1 MATKDR
7 AAKATDGASRGPGRP
22 RDARHDQAILDATL
36 GILLEQ
42 GYRGV
47 TIEGVATRA
56 GVGRPT
62 IYRRWPSKPAVV
74 VAALVQSDRL
84 ALPAPDTGS
93 LRNDLI
99 AVQRHQ
105 VERMNSPDARRV
117 TAGLIADL
125 ADDPELADTYVSQF
139 LAPRRATVWE
149 VLSRCRPRR
158 ARRRRRLRLH
168 LRPAGRAAL
177 HASRRMGTAAS
188 ARRRRKNRRRD
199 PGRIRP
205 NPQALTHLTAN
216 RKPQGRPGSRWTNRR
231 GDGYGPG
238 SPSLQC
244 WSRRPRC
251 APHPHTT
258 TPPGHHLAA
267 P

>member
-1 MATKDR
+1 VATKDR
-7 AAKATDGASRGPGRP
+7 AAGDTQSGSRGPGRP
-22 RDARHDQAILDATL
+22 RDARHDQSILDATL

-47 TIEGVATRA
+47 TIEGVAARA

-125 ADDPELADTYVSQF
+125 ADDPELADTYVNQF

-149 VLSRCRPRR
+149 VLSRGVERGELDADVDFAFIYDLLVGPLFMRAVVWGQPLAPDAAEKTADVILAAFAATPRR
-158 ARRRRRLRLH
+158 
-168 LRPAGRAAL
+168 
-177 HASRRMGTAAS
+177 
-188 ARRRRKNRRRD
+188 
-199 PGRIRP
+199 
-205 NPQALTHLTAN
+205 
-216 RKPQGRPGSRWTNRR
+216 
-231 GDGYGPG
+231 
-238 SPSLQC
+238 
-244 WSRRPRC
+244 
-251 APHPHTT
+251 
-258 TPPGHHLAA
+258 PPT
-267 P
+267 

>member
-1 MATKDR
+1 MATKNR
-7 AAKATDGASRGPGRP
+7 AAGDTEGASRGPGRP

-42 GYRGV
+42 GYRSV
-47 TIEGVATRA
+47 TIEGVAARA

-149 VLSRCRPRR
+149 VLSRGVDRGELDADVDFAFVYDLLVGPLFMR
-158 ARRRRRLRLH
+158 AVVWGEPLA
-168 LRPAGRAAL
+168 PDAAEK
-177 HASRRMGTAAS
+177 TA
-188 ARRRRKNRRRD
+188 D
-199 PGRIRP
+199 VV
-205 NPQALTHLTAN
+205 
-216 RKPQGRPGSRWTNRR
+216 
-231 GDGYGPG
+231 
-238 SPSLQC
+238 
-244 WSRRPRC
+244 
-251 APHPHTT
+251 
-258 TPPGHHLAA
+258 LAA
-267 P
+267 FGANPKSTGNHSA

>member
-7 AAKATDGASRGPGRP
+7 GAGDTDGASRGPGRP
-22 RDARHDQAILDATL
+22 RDARHDQSILDATL

-47 TIEGVATRA
+47 TIEGVAARA

-139 LAPRRATVWE
+139 LAPRRATVWD
-149 VLSRCRPRR
+149 VLQRGVDRGELDADVDFAFIYDLLVGPLFMRAVVWGQPLAPDAAENTTDVILAAFAARPRR
-158 ARRRRRLRLH
+158 
-168 LRPAGRAAL
+168 
-177 HASRRMGTAAS
+177 
-188 ARRRRKNRRRD
+188 
-199 PGRIRP
+199 
-205 NPQALTHLTAN
+205 
-216 RKPQGRPGSRWTNRR
+216 
-231 GDGYGPG
+231 
-238 SPSLQC
+238 
-244 WSRRPRC
+244 
-251 APHPHTT
+251 
-258 TPPGHHLAA
+258 
-267 P
+267 

>member
-1 MATKDR
+1 VAIKNR
-7 AAKATDGASRGPGRP
+7 AASDTDGASRGPGRP

-36 GILLEQ
+36 GILLER

-47 TIEGVATRA
+47 TIEGVAARA

-84 ALPAPDTGS
+84 TLPAPDTGS

-105 VERMNSPDARRV
+105 VERMNAPDARRV

-125 ADDPELADTYVSQF
+125 ADDPELANTYVNQF

-149 VLSRCRPRR
+149 VLSRGVDRGELDADVDFAFIYDLLVGPLFMRAVVWGQRLAPDAAENTADVILAAFAPTPRR
-158 ARRRRRLRLH
+158 
-168 LRPAGRAAL
+168 
-177 HASRRMGTAAS
+177 SST
-188 ARRRRKNRRRD
+188 
-199 PGRIRP
+199 
-205 NPQALTHLTAN
+205 
-216 RKPQGRPGSRWTNRR
+216 
-231 GDGYGPG
+231 
-238 SPSLQC
+238 
-244 WSRRPRC
+244 
-251 APHPHTT
+251 
-258 TPPGHHLAA
+258 
-267 P
+267 

>member
-7 AAKATDGASRGPGRP
+7 AAGDTEGASRGPGRP
-22 RDARHDQAILDATL
+22 RDARHVQAILDATL

-47 TIEGVATRA
+47 TIEGVAARA

-139 LAPRRATVWE
+139 LAPRRATVWD
-149 VLSRCRPRR
+149 VLSRGVERGELEAGVDFAFVYDLLVGPLFMRAVVWGQPLAPDAAEQTADVVLAAFGTSPRR
-158 ARRRRRLRLH
+158 
-168 LRPAGRAAL
+168 
-177 HASRRMGTAAS
+177 
-188 ARRRRKNRRRD
+188 
-199 PGRIRP
+199 
-205 NPQALTHLTAN
+205 
-216 RKPQGRPGSRWTNRR
+216 
-231 GDGYGPG
+231 
-238 SPSLQC
+238 
-244 WSRRPRC
+244 
-251 APHPHTT
+251 
-258 TPPGHHLAA
+258 
-267 P
+267 

>member
-1 MATKDR
+1 VAIKDP
-7 AAKATDGASRGPGRP
+7 AAGDSPGGPRGPGRP
-22 RDARHDQAILDATL
+22 RDARHDQSILDATL

-47 TIEGVATRA
+47 TIEGVAARA

-149 VLSRCRPRR
+149 VLQRGVDRGELDADVDFAFIYDLLVGPLFMR
-158 ARRRRRLRLH
+158 AVVWGQPLA
-168 LRPAGRAAL
+168 PDAAEKTTDVIL
-177 HASRRMGTAAS
+177 AAFG
-188 ARRRRKNRRRD
+188 A
-199 PGRIRP
+199 
-205 NPQALTHLTAN
+205 
-216 RKPQGRPGSRWTNRR
+216 
-231 GDGYGPG
+231 
-238 SPSLQC
+238 SPS
-244 WSRRPRC
+244 R
-251 APHPHTT
+251 
-258 TPPGHHLAA
+258 
-267 P
+267 